1 MSACPA
7 ATEGKQR
14 WEAPGVG
21 GRERAGGAPDHV
33 RRGEGAGAETPLTWG
48 VTNNESIVT
57 GEQNGQEGKRKSTLS
72 QEGGRARPGGRRKT
86 VLSVISDT
94 VRWWSVTLPS
104 SGNTEVQGRFAWRWS
119 GRALRLSHLKNTYA
133 SAFCQVSP
141 KGFQNLEK
149 DGIEQRD
156 L

>member
-1 MSACPA
+1 MSARPA

-14 WEAPGVG
+14 WEALGAG
-21 GRERAGGAPDHV
+21 GRERAEGAPDHV

-48 VTNNESIVT
+48 VTNNESVMA
-57 GEQNGQEGKRKSTLS
+57 GEQNGKGSKRKSALS
-72 QEGGRARPGGRRKT
+72 QEGGRVRPGGRSKT
-86 VLSVISDT
+86 GLSIISDT
-94 VRWWSVTLPS
+94 IRWWSVTLPS
-104 SGNTEVQGRFAWRWS
+104 CGNTEVQGRFAWRWK

-133 SAFCQVSP
+133 TDFCQVSP

-149 DGIEQRD
+149 DGIEQSD